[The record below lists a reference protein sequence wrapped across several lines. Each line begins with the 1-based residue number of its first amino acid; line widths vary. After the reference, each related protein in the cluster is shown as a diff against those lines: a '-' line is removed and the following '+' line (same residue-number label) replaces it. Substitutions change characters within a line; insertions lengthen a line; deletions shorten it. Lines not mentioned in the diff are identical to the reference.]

1 MSNGG
6 SHTVTLTIYSFSNP
20 NFQMCKNFAATM
32 YFEGKKFVQEFTPE
46 KDLKAYSGHHGTD
59 YFNPFLSTNCATKN
73 FGEPVAN
80 VGLSRRS

>member
-1 MSNGG
+1 
-6 SHTVTLTIYSFSNP
+6 
-20 NFQMCKNFAATM
+20 M

-80 VGLSRRS
+80 VGLSRRSWYGYIWPNLSLMLQENCWKEKAE